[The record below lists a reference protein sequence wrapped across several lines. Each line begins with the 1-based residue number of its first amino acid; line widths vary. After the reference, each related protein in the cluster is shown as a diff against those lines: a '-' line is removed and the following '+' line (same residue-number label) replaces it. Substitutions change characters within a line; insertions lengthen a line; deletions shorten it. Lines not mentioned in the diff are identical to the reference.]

1 MTNSAA
7 AGKAKKDTSLK
18 GEKRLNQTLII
29 VILALGT
36 LTMIVPFWWMISTS
50 FDGAVTVDDIPFPP
64 RFYPLEPSLE
74 NYKVAF
80 TNVPMIKYIG
90 NSLLVAVGNM
100 VISIFSAICAG
111 YALSK
116 IPFKGRG
123 LILMLALSTMMVPGE
138 VTMVSRYFLF
148 QKLGLVNSYWAF
160 WLPAFAYIFGTFFAK
175 QYMDSIP
182 DSLRESALM
191 DGAGELRIALQIFM
205 PLCGALVATLAVLLF
220 LGSWN
225 DFMWPMIILTSPKKY
240 TLQVGVALFATNGGL
255 SKQPGIRMASTC
267 ISIIPILIVYLF
279 LQRYIVE
286 SIALSG
292 VKQ

>member
-1 MTNSAA
+1 MTKSAVA
-7 AGKAKKDTSLK
+7 PRKTTSLK
-18 GEKRLNQTLII
+18 GEKRFNQAVLWI
-29 VILALGT
+29 ILALGT

-64 RFYPLEPSLE
+64 RFYPLEPSLK
-74 NYKVAF
+74 NYQMAF
-80 TNVPMIKYIG
+80 TNVPMVKYIG
-90 NSLLVAVGNM
+90 NSLLVACGNM
-100 VISIFSAICAG
+100 VVSIFSAICCG
-111 YALSK
+111 YSLSK
-116 IPFKGRG
+116 VPFKGKNA
-123 LILMLALSTMMVPGE
+123 ILMLALSTMMVPGE
-138 VTMVSRYFLF
+138 VTMVARYFLF
-148 QKLGLVNSYWAF
+148 QKMGLANSYWAF
-160 WLPAFAYIFGTFFAK
+160 WLPAFAYVFGTFFAK

-225 DFMWPMIILTSPKKY
+225 DFMWPLIILTSPKKY

>member
-1 MTNSAA
+1 MTKAA
-7 AGKAKKDTSLK
+7 PARPKGTTSLK
-18 GEKRLNQTLII
+18 GEKRLNQAIIII
-29 VILALGT
+29 VLALGT

-64 RFYPLEPSLE
+64 RFYPLIPSTR
-74 NYKVAF
+74 NYMVAF
-80 TNVPMIKYIG
+80 SNVPMFKYIG
-90 NSLLVAVGNM
+90 NSLIVAAGNM
-100 VISIFSAICAG
+100 IISIFSAISCG

-123 LILMLALSTMMVPGE
+123 LILMIALSTMMVPGE

-148 QKLGLVNSYWAF
+148 QRLGLVNSYMAF
-160 WLPAFAYIFGTFFAK
+160 WLPAFAYVFGTFFAK

-191 DGAGELRIALQIFM
+191 DGAGELRIAFQIFM

-255 SKQPGIRMASTC
+255 SKQPGVRMASTC

>member
-1 MTNSAA
+1 MTKSAA
-7 AGKAKKDTSLK
+7 ARPKGTTSLR
-18 GEKRLNQTLII
+18 GEKITNQVII
-29 VILALGT
+29 CVILALGT
-36 LTMIVPFWWMISTS
+36 LTMIIPFWWMISTS
-50 FDGAVTVDDIPFPP
+50 FDGAVTVDSIPFPP
-64 RFYPLEPSLE
+64 RFYPLTPSLD
-74 NYKVAF
+74 NYKLAF
-80 TNVPMIKYIG
+80 SNVPMIKYIG
-90 NSLLVAVGNM
+90 NSLLVAVVNM
-100 VISIFSAICAG
+100 VIAIFSAICAG

-123 LILMLALSTMMVPGE
+123 AILMLALSTMMIPGE
-138 VTMVSRYFLF
+138 VTMVSRFFLF
-148 QKLGLVNSYWAF
+148 QKLHLINTYWAF
-160 WLPAFAYIFGTFFAK
+160 WLPSFAYIFGTFFAK

-182 DSLRESALM
+182 TSLRESALM
-191 DGAGELRIALQIFM
+191 DGAGELRIAVQIFM

-225 DFMWPMIILTSPKKY
+225 DFMWPLLVLTSPKKY

-255 SKQPGIRMASTC
+255 SQQPGVRMACTC